1 MFRDKVVFS
10 KIRKTIKQWRGV
22 VEPRWNVM
30 AHGDAR
36 QEKWRGNKRMEWVAS
51 KRHMT
56 AEHRLAQAVQTLQ
69 ADYRKS
75 SLKPDE
81 DRAISSS
88 YIFTQSDFKFSTA
101 VCRMSWVSH
110 ISNRCLLSSTLQVAR
125 QCYLPAFLLTLTD
138 QAACQETWRWTLSPR
153 YCKLTQCSVLH

>member
-1 MFRDKVVFS
+1 
-10 KIRKTIKQWRGV
+10 
-22 VEPRWNVM
+22 
-30 AHGDAR
+30 
-36 QEKWRGNKRMEWVAS
+36 MERVAS

-75 SLKPDE
+75 SFKPDK

-88 YIFTQSDFKFSTA
+88 YTFTQSDIKFSTA
-101 VCRMSWVSH
+101 VCRMSLVCH

-125 QCYLPAFLLTLTD
+125 QSHLLAFLLTFAD
-138 QAACQETWRWTLSPR
+138 QAACQETWR
-153 YCKLTQCSVLH
+153 